1 MVQTRVE
8 CLLSRST
15 SFCWCRRVRHGFH
28 GFLYFNVSVVIN
40 RPARSNTTR
49 RWTHNVYITKLVE
62 PKVINSVGRGHK
74 VTFAELLV
82 GLRGGDVELVK
93 DPFLDET
100 LVASGLFVTKGSER
114 QEIYNLVFI
123 SKTGACTDLG
133 GVGSGTNVSS
143 SFNMANLVALNIL
156 LQNLRVTF
164 HAQGFSR
171 LISRPGSPLSVMNIA
186 EQVIKTKKTSI
197 TSATVSA
204 ECETQ
209 RICTALR
216 DALREILLLTQL
228 GFFDLLR
235 VEVTFV

>member
-1 MVQTRVE
+1 VQRGPSWVSW
-8 CLLSRST
+8 LP
-15 SFCWCRRVRHGFH
+15 V
-28 GFLYFNVSVVIN
+28 FNVSVVTN
-40 RPARSNTTR
+40 QLARDTKR
-49 RWTHNVYITKLVE
+49 RWTHNVYITKLVQ
-62 PKVINSVGRGHK
+62 PKVINCVGRGHK

-100 LVASGLFVTKGSER
+100 LVASGLFVTRGRES

-123 SKTGACTDLG
+123 SKTGKTNFGCGFRFECLVKFQHGELG
-133 GVGSGTNVSS
+133 RVEY
-143 SFNMANLVALNIL
+143 LVAKLA
-156 LQNLRVTF
+156 VTF
-164 HAQGFSR
+164 HAQDFEVDITPWDH
-171 LISRPGSPLSVMNIA
+171 ISNGT
-186 EQVIKTKKTSI
+186 EQVINKKKETSI

-209 RICTALR
+209 CIRTALR
-216 DALREILLLTQL
+216 DTLREILLLTQL